1 MNSNEQNEKVDGCTQ
16 RQLLISEV
24 QWDPQ
29 NKQWR
34 VTGQQQYD
42 AVQGNA
48 NNPLK
53 RVSHRR
59 REKVENKTVIEQ
71 RLLENGANKMD
82 KKSAGGSDHLLILA
96 DSAELLSGSVNNY
109 YGAKDSQCRVSNIN
123 VHQLKDGSTHA
134 HSGEKHKKK
143 PLDTSGGL
151 HYVEAE
157 KNALPSNGRIRLTHL
172 RHYARTRNHELAKE
186 SGKCVHVDP
195 EDSQHLDKVDG
206 VQYQNGEVNGGSQI
220 IDFRQTPLQNGVQQL
235 ILPYHIVA
243 HQPVQ
248 MTNRALLWN
257 EILKGQSMKQHLSTL
272 EPETFD
278 GFQLPRREP
287 EVQTAK
293 LAAKERRKLRKDRR
307 KRLPE
312 EQLVK
317 AAQQSYAL
325 PGAQM
330 HQMYNA
336 GQQLN
341 WHMWNF
347 QNWKMCETEQQ
358 KLLHNAEA
366 GPGKLQLGKR
376 KTCKESTVIEFQRD
390 KSTEHRNHDV
400 VKACMKP
407 VGSSAKGRTR
417 VSHFKREAR
426 LKNEHTVKI
435 NQEMLLAVSSSN

>member
-1 MNSNEQNEKVDGCTQ
+1 MTIGERGQHLNISRDQSFMNSNEQNEKVDGCTQ

-42 AVQGNA
+42 AVQENA

-59 REKVENKTVIEQ
+59 REKVGNKTIIEQ

-195 EDSQHLDKVDG
+195 EDSQHLDKVDV
-206 VQYQNGEVNGGSQI
+206 VQYQNGEG
-220 IDFRQTPLQNGVQQL
+220 
-235 ILPYHIVA
+235 
-243 HQPVQ
+243 
-248 MTNRALLWN
+248 
-257 EILKGQSMKQHLSTL
+257 
-272 EPETFD
+272 
-278 GFQLPRREP
+278 
-287 EVQTAK
+287 
-293 LAAKERRKLRKDRR
+293 
-307 KRLPE
+307 
-312 EQLVK
+312 
-317 AAQQSYAL
+317 
-325 PGAQM
+325 
-330 HQMYNA
+330 
-336 GQQLN
+336 
-341 WHMWNF
+341 
-347 QNWKMCETEQQ
+347 
-358 KLLHNAEA
+358 
-366 GPGKLQLGKR
+366 
-376 KTCKESTVIEFQRD
+376 
-390 KSTEHRNHDV
+390 
-400 VKACMKP
+400 
-407 VGSSAKGRTR
+407 
-417 VSHFKREAR
+417 
-426 LKNEHTVKI
+426 
-435 NQEMLLAVSSSN
+435 MLLTISICWLNFTSKNKIKMLV